1 MSEIPGVADGYVPG
15 SDPSTGGLCAP
26 WLSPDEMRDAG
37 CCTAVTDDTPVDDV
51 IEAAITAASEYLNA
65 AVQFQFPGTCSTTVR
80 PCSGQDGP
88 FGFGGLYAFSQIPFY
103 FPDGVFPLWW
113 LGCGCGGGCDCC
125 GPPAFSLGHIP
136 IITVT
141 EVKLDGVVLEEDVDY
156 VVVGDLLARL
166 GSDNTWPAC
175 QNIALPDTD
184 EGTMSVSFTWGA
196 NPPTLGVTAARD
208 LACAILKD
216 CGDDCKPS
224 ERMVTRQAGGTTV
237 QLISP
242 DGDVRTSMPRSVK
255 MFVDAYGPPVP
266 SMRTFP
272 KIRRPNSGTGVIVGP
287 VDYGIGWQRGGWG
300 AGCAGCG

>member
-166 GSDNTWPAC
+166 GSDSTWPAC
-175 QNIALPDTD
+175 QNIALPDT
-184 EGTMSVSFTWGA
+184 EPGTMSVSFTWGA
-196 NPPTLGVTAARD
+196 NPPALGVQAASD
-208 LACAILKD
+208 LACMIVKE
-216 CGDDCKPS
+216 CGGDCKPS

-255 MFVDAYGPPVP
+255 MFVDAYGPPKP

-272 KIRRPNSGTGVIVGP
+272 KLRRPGSGQGLILAP
-287 VDYGIGWQRGGWG
+287 IDYGYGSYPRAGWG
-300 AGCAGCG
+300 SGCNGC